1 MMVSRQSKNL
11 LSDSVR
17 NYVAKTVLTYTQ
29 TIGLADRHE
38 QEDLIEQVIS
48 KLEKS
53 MSLEDRTKF
62 KKIEPTF
69 PGMELPPTAPSLPPK
84 EQIESIVTEILAEKT
99 SAKAQAETTVSPRT
113 SQAKQAEIVI
123 ADTPLPLATPPPAIQ
138 LPEEKTV
145 AKIAAPELKLTENAL
160 VVLEKRY
167 LQKDESGKIIE
178 TPEGMFRRVSR
189 HIASAELIFD
199 KNAKVQEWEDK
210 FYRLM
215 TSLAFLPNSPTLM
228 NAGRELGQLSACFVL
243 PIEDSTE
250 SIFDAVKYTALIHK
264 SGGGTGFSF
273 SRIRPKQDR
282 VGSTGGVASGPVSF
296 MRAFDCATDVIKQGG
311 MRRGANMGILNIDHP
326 DILEFISA
334 KE

>member
-1 MMVSRQSKNL
+1 M
-11 LSDSVR
+11 
-17 NYVAKTVLTYTQ
+17 
-29 TIGLADRHE
+29 
-38 QEDLIEQVIS
+38 
-48 KLEKS
+48 
-53 MSLEDRTKF
+53 
-62 KKIEPTF
+62 
-69 PGMELPPTAPSLPPK
+69 
-84 EQIESIVTEILAEKT
+84 
-99 SAKAQAETTVSPRT
+99 
-113 SQAKQAEIVI
+113 
-123 ADTPLPLATPPPAIQ
+123 
-138 LPEEKTV
+138 
-145 AKIAAPELKLTENAL
+145 
-160 VVLEKRY
+160 VLEKRY
-167 LQKDESGKIIE
+167 LQKDNKGNVIE
-178 TPEGMFRRVSR
+178 TPEGMFRRVSQ

-199 KNAKVQEWEDK
+199 KNANVDEWEEK

-215 TSLAFLPNSPTLM
+215 TSLDFLPNSPTLM

-326 DILEFISA
+326 DILEFISCQGRPQSIYQFQYIRA
-334 KE
+334 ITDTFMNAVEKKADYDLD